1 MNANIRQYLFG
12 AVFIAVGVYNIAVGE
27 YLESSLYIMAGAS
40 FALNQ
45 MVNEPRLVRHK
56 KQLVMATWTFIIMT
70 AVLFLYLLQSRYF

>member
-1 MNANIRQYLFG
+1 MNANIRQYLFA
-12 AVFIAVGVYNIAVGE
+12 AVFIGVGVYNIAVGE

-56 KQLVMATWTFIIMT
+56 KQLVIATWTFIILT